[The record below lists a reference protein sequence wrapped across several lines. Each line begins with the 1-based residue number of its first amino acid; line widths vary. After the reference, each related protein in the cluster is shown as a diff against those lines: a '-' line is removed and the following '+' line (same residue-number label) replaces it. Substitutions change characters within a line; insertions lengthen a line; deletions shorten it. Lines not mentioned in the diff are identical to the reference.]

1 MKKGLTTFA
10 LVLIAFA
17 TFGCVAQANY
27 TDIASKEWR
36 LVKVKTDRGYIE
48 MDRKAL
54 EKAGFFRAFTIVF
67 ETDRISGAGAPNR
80 FFVPYE
86 IGENQT
92 ISVKPIGVT
101 QIASLTE
108 SEGFKESEFFSYL
121 QNARAWNLDGDELTL
136 STVDSK
142 GAKATLIFAGE

>member
-1 MKKGLTTFA
+1 
-10 LVLIAFA
+10 
-17 TFGCVAQANY
+17 
-27 TDIASKEWR
+27 
-36 LVKVKTDRGYIE
+36 